1 MPASVACEE
10 MECNVL
16 DFFSWENGKSHGT
29 SAFHS
34 MPSGRWISSSAWLQA
49 APHSAAHHPLVAK
62 FPQLTSSVKLGK
74 TWILLTKKEWRSA
87 GLIKNDAPK
96 LTLAFLMKFLAGLR
110 GGSHV
115 RSSSKPLSDDRMFVG
130 DHMSNPAALI

>member
-49 APHSAAHHPLVAK
+49 APHSAADHPLVAK

-74 TWILLTKKEWRSA
+74 LGSYSRKRNG
-87 GLIKNDAPK
+87 GLQD
-96 LTLAFLMKFLAGLR
+96 
-110 GGSHV
+110 
-115 RSSSKPLSDDRMFVG
+115 SSRTML
-130 DHMSNPAALI
+130 